1 MRLDAVCRRDPIYI
15 YKGGVVSYDK
25 LVSAVDS
32 IKMKASGV
40 IFNTA
45 DGNKTIDIAN
55 IDSMTF
61 ANVADVSADG
71 NIYIIYNSDNSVEVK
86 NPYYAA
92 GVAISVNGTTVSSAD
107 QTISGATVI
116 ATSTAGLSDLVYHV
130 QGTTNGWF
138 FNI

>member
-1 MRLDAVCRRDPIYI
+1 
-15 YKGGVVSYDK
+15 
-25 LVSAVDS
+25 VSAVDS

-61 ANVADVSADG
+61 ADVADVSADG
-71 NIYIIYNSDNSVEVK
+71 NIYIIYNSDNTVEVK

-92 GVAISVNGTTVSSAD
+92 GVAISVNGTTASAAD
-107 QTISGATVI
+107 QTLSGATVI
-116 ATSTAGLSDLVYHV
+116 ATSTAGTFRLGLSCAGYHYR
-130 QGTTNGWF
+130 WF
-138 FNI
+138 L